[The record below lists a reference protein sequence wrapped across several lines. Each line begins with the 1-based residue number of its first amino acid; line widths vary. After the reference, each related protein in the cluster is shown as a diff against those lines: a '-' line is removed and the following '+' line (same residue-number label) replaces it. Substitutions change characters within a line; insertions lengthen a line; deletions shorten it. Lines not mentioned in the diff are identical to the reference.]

1 MTTTIY
7 CLACDD
13 IVWYVGRTRKPEARE
28 SFHKG
33 KYASYGSSLIPD
45 GVKWKFIILEV
56 VNVEDAPGAEKFY
69 YDYLQPRLNKQV
81 PGRTNTESKAAWI
94 AANYDRHLQQC
105 REYQRAYYLRSKN
118 AN

>member
-13 IVWYVGRTRKPEARE
+13 VVWYVGRTRHPYNRE
-28 SFHKG
+28 HHHKG

-45 GVKWKFIILEV
+45 GVKWSFIILEV
-56 VNVEDAPGAEKFY
+56 VKIEDAPGAEKFY
-69 YDYLQPRLNKQV
+69 YDYLQPRVNKHV
-81 PGRTNTESKAAWI
+81 PGRSLVESKAAWR
-94 AANYDRHLQQC
+94 AAHPEKVIENNRI
-105 REYQRAYYLRSKN
+105 YYLKRKAKN